1 MFDIQFVIFFMDVRS
16 LSKFIPSKYLSGG
29 ISHCVNAFFTLFIGE
44 KQENKNE
51 ENTPV

>member
-1 MFDIQFVIFFMDVRS
+1 MLYFFKDVRS
-16 LSKFIPSKYLSGG
+16 LSKLIASKYLSGDV
-29 ISHCVNAFFTLFIGE
+29 CQYFNAFFTLFIRE